1 MGHDTRYQANER
13 SESPHQSLSKRTQC
27 MRRNKATPGAREK
40 FHFLFE
46 ESVQEKKTAGEGEID
61 WWRLS
66 RGSGTY
72 QNQSGMHH
80 ASVFSRERQS
90 WRGEEE
96 NRVEEEINER
106 WDSSER

>member
-1 MGHDTRYQANER
+1 
-13 SESPHQSLSKRTQC
+13 
-27 MRRNKATPGAREK
+27 MRRNKATPGAREE

-46 ESVQEKKTAGEGEID
+46 ESVQEKKTAEEGDID
-61 WWRLS
+61 WWRLL

-80 ASVFSRERQS
+80 ASVFSRERQC
-90 WRGEEE
+90 RREEE